1 VKLKPAVQWG
11 IVLFLVYFVVQNPGG
26 AGNLVQGALNWVA
39 SVGHTLGDT
48 FHNLV
53 AS

>member
-11 IVLFLVYFVVQNPGG
+11 IVIFLIYFVVQNPTG

-39 SVGHTLGDT
+39 SVFHTLGNT

-53 AS
+53 NN